1 MLRPFDR
8 IGPRSRFQVHA
19 APRLI
24 SSSRFR
30 SPYQLSTFRV
40 ITRVILDW
48 TVTGQINIFKRS
60 IRAICTYVY
69 TYIFIYTY
77 IRGEARRAPVRK
89 LVRDPPLR
97 TIFRWTGRGEAVA
110 SFQEPSAR
118 GQWKHAAPRALSC
131 VPACYVGV
139 NTIPR
144 IVFCHPS
151 RSTVSSPL
159 SGAEERSTILI
170 RPMGSLTDTGRS
182 VTPRHSDIHFEMSRT
197 RSILVRC
204 SAKNLFADRIS
215 VIGSSCCKYFDSMRV
230 RRISRA

>member
-60 IRAICTYVY
+60 IRAIYVCIHV
-69 TYIFIYTY
+69 YIY

-97 TIFRWTGRGEAVA
+97 TIFRWTGRDEAVA
-110 SFQEPSAR
+110 SFQEPGAR
-118 GQWKHAAPRALSC
+118 GQWKHRALS
-131 VPACYVGV
+131 VAC
-139 NTIPR
+139 
-144 IVFCHPS
+144 
-151 RSTVSSPL
+151 
-159 SGAEERSTILI
+159 
-170 RPMGSLTDTGRS
+170 RPVM
-182 VTPRHSDIHFEMSRT
+182 
-197 RSILVRC
+197 
-204 SAKNLFADRIS
+204 
-215 VIGSSCCKYFDSMRV
+215 
-230 RRISRA
+230 